1 MKLADIL
8 HADTNLGIVKVTL
21 IIIGWCMVKNGRGL
35 INPGT
40 LKSGVSH
47 KWFEELD
54 RFIKWF
60 LHADSDGI
68 IFGLTANLLSV
79 FDI

>member
-8 HADTNLGIVKVTL
+8 HADTNLGNVKVTL
-21 IIIGWCMVKNGRGL
+21 IIIGWCMVKDGGGL
-35 INPGT
+35 INRGA

-47 KWFEELD
+47 KWFEELN

-68 IFGLTANLLSV
+68 IFGLAANLLCA